1 MIQKKQTK
9 VSSGAVA
16 VEFKLPIM
24 GILTQVF
31 IKIGGV
37 TNSGSKPNNGDIY
50 IEFKDGKD
58 EDYDVVF
65 ADINP
70 TNNGAYTDLTS
81 GAIVWL
87 PSVPIS
93 LAPGDSVRVRYSNP
107 SDRAVYVTML
117 GSDDP
122 DL

>member
-16 VEFKLPIM
+16 VEFKPSIM

-37 TNSGSKPNNGDIY
+37 TSSGTKPASGDIY
-50 IEFKDGKD
+50 IEFQDGKD
-58 EDYDVVF
+58 EDYNLVF

-70 TNNGAYTDLTS
+70 TQNSAYTDITS
-81 GAIVWL
+81 GSIVWL

-93 LAPGDSVRVRYSNP
+93 LAPGDSVRVRYANP
-107 SDRAVYVTML
+107 SGRAVHITML